1 MLAYTGWDLFFL
13 TLSGDWNVL
22 SILLLS
28 LPLITGCVPRSER
41 RVEALSEAAET
52 DPNAIDVLVKA
63 LRVQDEEVWHLAY
76 GELLALGERA
86 GPALRR
92 SVIKRKPEAGRA
104 LLLLG
109 EMGDPAQFDLLE
121 AAEKVPALKAYA
133 DQAWVLAEAHLYER
147 ILSDPSLALCDS
159 YLERFGQGPGAQ
171 RVQDLRFEQEAW
183 IALRELGPKA
193 SSAELVA
200 FIKRWRGTEADL
212 QARAWVA
219 RKAVAQAG
227 LLIDAGRPDEALAR
241 LEEARRWDAEVDT
254 RVAEGRA
261 REALG
266 RDLASAADLDAALEE
281 LEAARALG
289 SENGDLLGSLY
300 LERARANFLD
310 GDPTGG
316 MRDLALARARQP
328 SISASAAQIEGMQAK
343 RLLAEVEGGGAGRG
357 LAAQALA
364 QAPGQRAALD
374 PLVLKAL
381 ANGDTVPLEALARS
395 SSGLDAA
402 GRKANNAV
410 IDQALQNS
418 RAGALVLLG
427 EGTLTPLLEPDAPWS
442 REGRQVRQ
450 DALAQVLAYETS
462 VRLAKG
468 EVASG
473 RRILSPLPQD
483 TVLSEVEI
491 LGLAERGATPMTR
504 NLAQLHRLQL
514 LRWALESG
522 DMVVE
527 QVRSN
532 PSPLASG
539 LLLEPTL
546 PESMLDWRL
555 LYVRSRRMSRAPF
568 EGQQAVVSARRSG
581 DVMQILVETPQGV
594 SRLSDKGLGALL
606 TVLFALAPVS
616 MQGDL
621 SLQKLEI
628 QAMDPSGNLARMA
641 IDRRSSERMNWGLIA
656 SEAPFTG
663 DHIAF
668 IFDAELR

>member
-1 MLAYTGWDLFFL
+1 M
-13 TLSGDWNVL
+13 L

-28 LPLITGCVPRSER
+28 LPLVSACVPRSER
-41 RVEALSEAAET
+41 RVEALSQAAET
-52 DPNAIDVLVKA
+52 DPHAIEVLVKA

-76 GELLALGERA
+76 AELLAMGERA

-109 EMGDPAQFDLLE
+109 EMGDPAHFDLLE
-121 AAEKVPALKAYA
+121 AAGKVPALKAYA

-147 ILSDPSLALCDS
+147 ILADPSIALCEA
-159 YLERFGQGPGAQ
+159 YLAQFGEGPGAQ
-171 RVQDLRFEQEAW
+171 HVQDLRHEQEAW
-183 IALRELGPKA
+183 LALQELGPKA

-200 FIKRWRGTEADL
+200 FIKRWRGTKADL

-219 RKAVAQAG
+219 RKAVAQAE

-300 LERARANFLD
+300 LERARANFLE
-310 GDPTGG
+310 GDPVGG

-328 SISASAAQIEGMQAK
+328 SVSGAANQIEAMQAK
-343 RLLAEVEGGGAGRG
+343 RLLAEVDGGGAERA

-364 QAPGQRAALD
+364 QSPAQRAELD

-381 ANGDTVPLEALARS
+381 AKGDTVPLEALARS
-395 SSGLDAA
+395 SSGLDAE
-402 GRKANNAV
+402 GRRANNAV

-418 RAGALVLLG
+418 HARALVLLG
-427 EGTLTPLLEPDAPWS
+427 EGTLSPLLQPEAPWS
-442 REGRQVRQ
+442 REGRQARQ
-450 DALAQVLAYETS
+450 DALAQLLAYETS

-483 TVLSEVEI
+483 RVLSEVEI
-491 LGLAERGATPMTR
+491 LALAERGATPMTR
-504 NLAQLHRLQL
+504 NLPQLHRVQL
-514 LRWALESG
+514 LRWALEAG

-532 PSPLASG
+532 PASLASG
-539 LLLEPTL
+539 LLQEPSL
-546 PESMLDWRL
+546 PITMLDWRL
-555 LYVRSRRMSRAPF
+555 LYARSRRQSRASF
-568 EGQQAVVSARRSG
+568 EGQQAAVSAQRSG
-581 DVMQILVETPQGV
+581 DVMQIWVEAPQGV
-594 SRLSDKGLGALL
+594 PALSDAGLGSLL
-606 TVLFALAPVS
+606 TVLFALSPVA

-621 SLQKLEI
+621 SLQKLEV
-628 QAMDPSGNLARMA
+628 QAVDPSGNLARLA

-663 DHIAF
+663 EHVAF
-668 IFDAELR
+668 VFDAELR

>member
-1 MLAYTGWDLFFL
+1 M
-13 TLSGDWNVL
+13 L

-28 LPLITGCVPRSER
+28 LPLVSGCVPRSER
-41 RVEALSEAAET
+41 RVEALSQAAQT
-52 DPNAIDVLVKA
+52 DAHAIDVLVKA

-76 GELLALGERA
+76 AELLALGDRA

-109 EMGDPAQFDLLE
+109 EMGDPAHFDLLL

-147 ILSDPSLALCDS
+147 ILAEPSLELCDA
-159 YLERFGQGPGAQ
+159 YLAQFGQGPGAQ
-171 RVQDLRFEQEAW
+171 HVQDLRFEREAW
-183 IALRELGPKA
+183 IALQDLGPKA

-219 RKAVAQAG
+219 RKAVAQAE

-281 LEAARALG
+281 LEAARELG

-310 GDPTGG
+310 GDPVGG
-316 MRDLALARARQP
+316 MRDLALARSRQP
-328 SISASAAQIEGMQAK
+328 SISGAANQIEEMQAK
-343 RLLAEVEGGGAGRG
+343 RLLAEVSGGGAERG

-364 QAPGQRAALD
+364 QSPAQRAALD
-374 PLVLKAL
+374 PLILEAL
-381 ANGDTVPLEALARS
+381 ARGDTVPLEALARA
-395 SSGLDAA
+395 SSGMDAA
-402 GRKANNAV
+402 GRKANNGV

-418 RAGALVLLG
+418 HARALVLLG
-427 EGTLTPLLEPDAPWS
+427 EGTLAPLLEPEAPWS
-442 REGRQVRQ
+442 REGRQARQ
-450 DALAQVLAYETS
+450 DALALLLAYETS

-483 TVLSEVEI
+483 RVLSEVEI
-491 LGLAERGATPMTR
+491 LALAERGATPMTR
-504 NLAQLHRLQL
+504 NLPQLHRVQL
-514 LRWALESG
+514 LRWALEAG

-532 PSPLASG
+532 PGPLASG
-539 LLLEPTL
+539 LLLDPQLPTD
-546 PESMLDWRL
+546 MLDWRL
-555 LYVRSRRMSRAPF
+555 LYARSRRLSRAPF
-568 EGQQAVVSARRSG
+568 EGQQAAVSAQRSG
-581 DVMQILVETPQGV
+581 DVMQILVEAPRGV
-594 SRLSDKGLGALL
+594 PALSDPGLGSLL
-606 TVLFALAPVS
+606 TVLFALSPVA

-621 SLQKLEI
+621 SLQKLEV
-628 QAMDPSGNLARMA
+628 QAVDPAGNLARMA
-641 IDRRSSERMNWGLIA
+641 IDRRSSERMNWSLIA

-663 DHIAF
+663 DHVAF
-668 IFDAELR
+668 VFDAELR